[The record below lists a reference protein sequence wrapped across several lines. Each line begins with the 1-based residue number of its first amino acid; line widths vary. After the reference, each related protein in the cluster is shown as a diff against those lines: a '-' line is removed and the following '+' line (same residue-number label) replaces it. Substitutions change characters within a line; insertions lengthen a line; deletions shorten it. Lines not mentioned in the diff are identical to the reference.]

1 MSSALNIY
9 QIKFQALFYFVV
21 NYVAWAEYPEIGR
34 DLAARTEDIE
44 TNAPFNQR
52 MIADKIEETKNQLVN
67 AAKAKERV
75 GSDSDD
81 FSSSVRDV

>member
-1 MSSALNIY
+1 
-9 QIKFQALFYFVV
+9 
-21 NYVAWAEYPEIGR
+21 
-34 DLAARTEDIE
+34 
-44 TNAPFNQR
+44 